1 MKKIAFL
8 IFFLNFVNLNA
19 QWVQQISPVNSA
31 LTCVGV
37 CTGYYSCWLG
47 GVSGIILKTSNSGT
61 NWGIVQNTYIGT
73 NTINCICGITQYS
86 ALISITT
93 SSSSSIYKT
102 SNGGTNWYQV
112 LNLPSGDI
120 KSIRSFNSL
129 WWGYPLDTN
138 ILFAVGNP
146 IGSRWSLWKSTN
158 GGSTWDSS
166 GMFLP
171 QNNSETSFYNSSLY
185 AGDNFPNCTICFGTN
200 NSRIYY
206 SSNNGSNWSFG
217 IVNGLININSFYLML
232 QGGFSADFAGGTT
245 SVKTTNYGQT
255 WNFITLPGTGDFAGF
270 FNAYYGNRYIYA
282 RNNEIYESTDYG
294 MTFTL
299 TNTTIGKIRDMNFR
313 KAFFEGGDA
322 WGWAVTETGKIYYY
336 NHVFANVKKIS
347 TEVPTSFTLSQ
358 NYPNPFNPSTKIK
371 FEIPYSPFEGGKG
384 DVKLVIY
391 DVLGK
396 EITNLIPPGQEG
408 LLPGTYE
415 VEWDASNYPSGVY
428 FYKLTVRQGGSS
440 TGDFSETKRMVMI
453 K

>member
-1 MKKIAFL
+1 MKKIIFL
-8 IFFLNFVNLNA
+8 IFFLNFVNFNA
-19 QWVQQISPVNSA
+19 QWVQQVSPVNSA
-31 LTCVGV
+31 LTCIGV
-37 CTGYYSCWLG
+37 CTGYYGNYSCWLG

-61 NWGIVQNTYIGT
+61 NWGIVQNTFIGT
-73 NTINCICGITQYS
+73 NTINCICGITQYN
-86 ALISITT
+86 ALVSITT
-93 SSSSSIYKT
+93 STSSSIYKT

-120 KSIRSFNSL
+120 KSIRLFNRL

-146 IGSRWSLWKSTN
+146 IGGRWSLWKSTN

-185 AGDNFPNCTICFGTN
+185 TGDNYPNCTICFGTN

-206 SSNNGSNWSFG
+206 SSNNGTNWSFG
-217 IVNGLININSFYLML
+217 IVNGLTNINSFYLML
-232 QGGFSADFAGGTT
+232 QGGFSADFAGGTA

-255 WNFITLPGTGDFAGF
+255 WNLITLPGTGDFAGF

-294 MTFTL
+294 MTFAL
-299 TNTTIGKIRDMNFR
+299 TNTTVGQIRDMNFR

-336 NHVFANVKKIS
+336 NHVFADVKKIS
-347 TEVPTSFTLSQ
+347 TEEPTSFSLHQ

-371 FEIPYSPFEGGKG
+371 FAIPLLRGGAAG
-384 DVKLVIY
+384 RGVFTKLIVY
-391 DVLGK
+391 DILGK
-396 EITNLIPPGQEG
+396 QIASLVNQQLQ
-408 LLPGTYE
+408 PGTYE
-415 VEWDASNYPSGVY
+415 VEWDGSNYPSGVY
-428 FYKLTVRQGGSS
+428 FYTLIYS
-440 TGDFSETKRMVMI
+440 DFIKSKKMI
-453 K
+453 LLK